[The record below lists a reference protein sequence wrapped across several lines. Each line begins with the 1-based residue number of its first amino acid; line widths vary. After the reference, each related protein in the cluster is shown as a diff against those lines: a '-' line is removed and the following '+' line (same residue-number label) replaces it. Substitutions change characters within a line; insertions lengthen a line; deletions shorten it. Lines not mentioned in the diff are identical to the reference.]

1 MEENKLEFTK
11 LHNEFRPRIL
21 RYLRRMVGEYAAED
35 LTQDVFIK
43 VSNALNSFRGE
54 SKVSTWIYRIATNVA
69 LDRLRSSSYKQSVRT
84 ASLQGRFATGE
95 TEIKNKDLPTGVKPS
110 SSEAEFIR
118 TEMNDCIRNFI
129 EQLPSDYRAALLL
142 SEFEG
147 FKNSEIADILGVTLD
162 TIKIRL
168 HRARIKLKKE
178 LETNCSF
185 YRNEGNELACDLK
198 AALKN
203 FQKE

>member
-1 MEENKLEFTK
+1 MEENKLEFK
-11 LHNEFRPRIL
+11 KIHNEFRPKIL

-43 VSNALNSFRGE
+43 VNNALNSFRGE

-69 LDRLRSSSYKQSVRT
+69 IDRLRSSSHKQSVKT
-84 ASLQGRFATGE
+84 ASLQDRLAKGV
-95 TEIKNKDLPTGVKPS
+95 TEIESKDLRTAITPP

-118 TEMNDCIRNFI
+118 NEMNDCIRNFI

-147 FKNSEIADILGVTLD
+147 LKNSQIADILGVTLD

-168 HRARIKLKKE
+168 HRARVKLKKK

-185 YRNEGNELACDLK
+185 YRDEQNELACDLK
-198 AALKN
+198 TALKN
-203 FQKE
+203 FQEE